1 MKVLVDVCVVPMGV
15 GLSVSPYVAE
25 CQNIFEA
32 AGLEHQMHGYGTN
45 VEGEWDDVMA
55 AIKQCHEKLHEL
67 GAVRIGS
74 TLRVGTRT
82 DREQS
87 MQDKI
92 DSVTAKM
99 GGG

>member
-1 MKVLVDVCVVPMGV
+1 
-15 GLSVSPYVAE
+15 
-25 CQNIFEA
+25 
-32 AGLEHQMHGYGTN
+32 
-45 VEGEWDDVMA
+45 MA
-55 AIKQCHEKLHEL
+55 AIKQCHEKLHDL

-92 DSVTAKM
+92 DSVNEKL
-99 GGG
+99 GD